1 MIPRVPGLGSD
12 AMRRLERIRSAKNK
26 RFEETAMTDRGR
38 VRTWVLAVA
47 GLSVAGAAT
56 LGVRLAFSTKV
67 KIVPGSGR
75 IAVDAKSSL
84 PQLSQA
90 IARGDGMALAVLKSR
105 LEEKPL
111 IVDPLAASLEAP
123 LAMTE
128 KQAEEWADILA
139 SLRVGF
145 SRFSAYGRASAV
157 VVTSEILHKFD
168 AAPAPAG
175 WVDVLR
181 PSSEV
186 FNAAL
191 VDQMWDVRAAAL
203 GKLKGFWTWG
213 PRRDLFRGE
222 VDLLSRWKESLL
234 SPVAARL
241 VDHDTRIRRSAVAC
255 LGTLPLNAAAEPA
268 VRLLSDPEGSVRFQV
283 LISFADRPTL
293 LTEEAI
299 LPLLYDLDPDIPAMA
314 ERILKIRGLTPEMIG
329 LGKLIVHSR
338 PEMRVSA
345 IPSLKDRQDIDP
357 AVWLI
362 YLSRDSE
369 ESVRLKAIEA
379 LANRMTPEAKRRL
392 LEMADTDT
400 SKAVREA
407 AEKLLPEGE
416 STATLP
422 PLPASTGAGL
432 KLKAN

>member
-1 MIPRVPGLGSD
+1 
-12 AMRRLERIRSAKNK
+12 
-26 RFEETAMTDRGR
+26 MTDRGR

-47 GLSVAGAAT
+47 GLSVAGVAT

-75 IAVDAKSSL
+75 NVVDANSSL
-84 PQLSQA
+84 RQISQA

-105 LEEKPL
+105 LGEKPQ
-111 IVDPLAASLEAP
+111 IVDPLKVSLEAP
-123 LAMTE
+123 SAMTE
-128 KQAEEWADILA
+128 KQSEDWADVLA
-139 SLRVGF
+139 SLRMGF
-145 SRFSAYGRASAV
+145 SRFSTYGRTSAV
-157 VVTSEILHKFD
+157 VMTVEILHKFD
-168 AAPAPAG
+168 AVPVPAG

-186 FNAAL
+186 LNSAL
-191 VDQMWDVRAAAL
+191 VDQMWEVRAAAL
-203 GKLKGFWTWG
+203 VELKAVWTWG
-213 PRRDLFRGE
+213 PQRDLFRGE
-222 VDLLSRWKESLL
+222 VDQLSRWKESFL
-234 SPVAARL
+234 SPVTARL
-241 VDHDTRIRRSAVAC
+241 VDHDARIRTSAVAC
-255 LGTLPLNAAAEPA
+255 LGTLPLNDAAEQA
-268 VRLLSDPEGSVRFQV
+268 VRLLSDTDGNVRFQV

-299 LPLLYDLDPDIPAMA
+299 LPLLYDLNPYIPAMA

-329 LGKLIVHSR
+329 LGKLIVNPR
-338 PEMRVSA
+338 PEMRMSA

-357 AVWLI
+357 GVWLL
-362 YLSRDSE
+362 YLTRDSE

-379 LANRMTPEAKRRL
+379 LANRMTPEAKKRL

-400 SKAVREA
+400 SKTVREA

-416 STATLP
+416 TTATLP
-422 PLPASTGAGL
+422 PLPTSTGAGL